1 MNNSEIKSLMDKSI
15 EIVKSSK
22 TIYLCSHVQ
31 PDGDNIGSLLAL
43 GMAIKKLNKDV
54 NIIKVDEIPK
64 DFLFL
69 PNIDMIKEQN
79 TLGTIDLFISLDNG
93 DIERLGIGKELA
105 LRAKKIINID
115 HHITNDNFGDI
126 NIVVPSAAATGEII
140 YRFIN
145 EMGVEIDKDI
155 ATCIYVAISTD
166 TGSFM
171 YDSTTSI
178 THLIAADLINKGID
192 LNEIIVNIYQ
202 SRSLSRTKLHITA
215 LNTLELLC
223 EGKVAVVSVSRKM
236 LEECNSN
243 MEDAE
248 GIVSYIRDIEGV
260 EIACILKEVE
270 DEEIKI
276 SLRSKSKINVA
287 EICSKYNGGGHKRAA
302 GCTINKNIYDA
313 KETILKEIYNY
324 IR

>member
-1 MNNSEIKSLMDKSI
+1 M
-15 EIVKSSK
+15 
-22 TIYLCSHVQ
+22 Q

-54 NIIKVDEIPK
+54 SILKVDEIPK

-79 TLGTIDLFISLDNG
+79 AVETIDLFISLDNG

-115 HHITNDNFGDI
+115 HHITNDNFGDV
-126 NIVVPSAAATGEII
+126 NIVIPSAAATGEII
-140 YRFIN
+140 YHFIK

-178 THLIAADLINKGID
+178 THLIAADLMNKGID

-202 SRSLSRTKLHITA
+202 SRSLSRTKLFIKT
-215 LNTLELLC
+215 LNTLEMLC
-223 EGKVAVVSVSRKM
+223 KGKIAVVSVSRDM
-236 LEECNSN
+236 LEECNAN

-270 DEEIKI
+270 DDEIKI

-287 EICSKYNGGGHKRAA
+287 EICSKYNGGGHKKAA
-302 GCTINKNIYDA
+302 GCTINKSIYDA
-313 KETILKEIYNY
+313 KESILKEIYNY